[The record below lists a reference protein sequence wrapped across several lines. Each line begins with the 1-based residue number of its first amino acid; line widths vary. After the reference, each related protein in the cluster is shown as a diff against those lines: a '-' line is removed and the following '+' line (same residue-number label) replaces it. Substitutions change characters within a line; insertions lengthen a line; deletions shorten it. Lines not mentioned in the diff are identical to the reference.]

1 MRAIFLRLVNK
12 VAKEWENRIING
24 TAERKGN
31 QNLEKKFKFSENPTV
46 AKALYGALI
55 AILCISAIVIGI
67 VAANNRK
74 QDAVKD
80 PGSTPPSD
88 NIGEGDGGNAGNENE
103 GEKPDDKPA
112 DNEKLSFI
120 APVSG
125 RVMKGHSLT
134 VPVFSETLEAW
145 KIHMGIDI
153 STDENADVFAAAG
166 GEVTRVYS
174 DAMLGNTVE
183 ITHEGGIKT
192 VYSNLAA
199 DGLVTVGTVVESG
212 AKIGKVGDSAISE
225 LADEAHLHFEMLVS
239 GVSVNPLDYISEE
252 SKSASLGI
260 DVSEAA

>member
-1 MRAIFLRLVNK
+1 M
-12 VAKEWENRIING
+12 
-24 TAERKGN
+24 
-31 QNLEKKFKFSENPTV
+31 EKKFKFSENPTV

-55 AILCISAIVIGI
+55 AVLCISAIVIGI

-74 QDAVKD
+74 KDAIKAPD
-80 PGSTPPSD
+80 ITPPSE
-88 NIGEGDGGNAGNENE
+88 NIGEGNGNGNGGNENE

-145 KIHMGIDI
+145 KIHTGIDI

-174 DAMLGNTVE
+174 SAMLGNTVE

-199 DGLVTVGTVVESG
+199 DGLVAVGTVVESG
-212 AKIGKVGDSAISE
+212 AKIGRVGDSAISE
-225 LADEAHLHFEMLVS
+225 LADEAHLHFELLVNEA
-239 GVSVNPLDYISEE
+239 SVNPLDYIGEE
-252 SKSASLGI
+252 SKKASLGI
-260 DVSEAA
+260 ESGEAA